1 MVLTGPGLGHTGLSF
16 FESLDLASEAC
27 FSNLTDPHTFNSDL
41 ANRVEWKNMKWGG
54 WNLCTHRLKRKS
66 TFSSTS
72 YRFELAN
79 EAKYAC
85 YFFIGMPLTL
95 CVFAWRAA
103 GYDAV
108 SEAIGFLSLMSLF
121 FAWMLVWLRWREFS
135 FYPYEGWC
143 GRSRRRKIG
152 INDIGALQI
161 LSHKNIN
168 KKGSYYSFE
177 LNLVFNDATRLNV
190 VNHNA
195 MQATRDDAAILS
207 AALRVPV
214 WDAIEE
220 SAEKWGLKRGS

>member
-1 MVLTGPGLGHTGLSF
+1 
-16 FESLDLASEAC
+16 
-27 FSNLTDPHTFNSDL
+27 
-41 ANRVEWKNMKWGG
+41 MKWGG

-79 EAKYAC
+79 EAKFAC
-85 YFFIGMPLTL
+85 YFFIGMPLTF

-103 GYDAV
+103 GFDAV

-190 VNHNA
+190 LNHNA

>member
-1 MVLTGPGLGHTGLSF
+1 
-16 FESLDLASEAC
+16 
-27 FSNLTDPHTFNSDL
+27 
-41 ANRVEWKNMKWGG
+41 MKWGG
-54 WNLCTHRLKRKS
+54 WNLCTHRLRRKS

-79 EAKYAC
+79 EAKFAC
-85 YFFIGMPLTL
+85 YFFIGMPLAF
-95 CVFAWRAA
+95 CAFAWRAA
-103 GYDAV
+103 GFDAV

-121 FAWMLVWLRWREFS
+121 FAWMLAWLRWREFS

-190 VNHNA
+190 LNHNA

-214 WDAIEE
+214 WVAIEE
-220 SAEKWGLKRGS
+220 SAEKWGLKRGG